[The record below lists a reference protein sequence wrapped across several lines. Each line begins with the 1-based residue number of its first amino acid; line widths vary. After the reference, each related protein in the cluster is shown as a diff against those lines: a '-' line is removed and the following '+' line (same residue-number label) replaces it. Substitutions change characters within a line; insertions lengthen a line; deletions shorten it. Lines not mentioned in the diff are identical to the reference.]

1 MKKLILLALASALL
15 LTGCG
20 SGGVSKASENSFV
33 SGNGAAVVIDAK
45 DRQSAPDI
53 SGATLDGSTFNLDKS
68 KFTVINVWAS
78 WCAPC
83 RAEAPIFQDFASK
96 NSNISFVGI
105 LTRDNL
111 SAARAFTKRF
121 AISFPTLVDD
131 SIIVKFRGSL
141 TPNAIPTTLVIDDKG
156 RIAARISGAVTVAG
170 LQKVLEKVIGA
181 PVNA

>member
-1 MKKLILLALASALL
+1 MKKLFAVAISATLL

-20 SGGVSKASENSFV
+20 SGGLSKASENSFV

-45 DRQSAPDI
+45 DRQIAPVI
-53 SGATLDGSTFNLDKS
+53 SGKTLDGSTFSLDRS

-111 SAARAFTKRF
+111 SAARAFTQRF
-121 AISFPTLVDD
+121 AISFPSLIDD
-131 SIIVKFRGSL
+131 SLIVKFRGSL
-141 TPNAIPTTLVIDDKG
+141 TPNAIPTTLVIDNKG

-170 LQKVLEKVIGA
+170 LKKVLEEVVGA

>member
-1 MKKLILLALASALL
+1 MKKLFLVAIASTLF

-45 DRQSAPDI
+45 NRQVAPDI
-53 SGATLDGSTFNLDKS
+53 SGKTLDGTSFTLDKS
-68 KFTVINVWAS
+68 RFTVINVWAS

-96 NSNISFVGI
+96 NSSISFVGI

-111 SAARAFTKRF
+111 SAARAFTQRF
-121 AISFPTLVDD
+121 AITFPSLVDD
-131 SIIVKFRGSL
+131 SLIVKFRGSL
-141 TPNAIPTTLVIDDKG
+141 TPNAIPTTLVIDNQGK
-156 RIAARISGAVTVAG
+156 IAARISGAVTVAG

-181 PVNA
+181 PVYA

>member
-53 SGATLDGSTFNLDKS
+53 FGSTLDGSTFTLDKS